1 MTLLAATYLSSYT
14 LSALGNSIAAIVLPL
29 LVLQSTGSALA
40 AGTVAAATIVPAVFA
55 GIFMGVVIDRINR
68 RTSSVLTDLVSALAM
83 GALPLVDMI
92 TGLSVGWFVL
102 FGIIGAI
109 GDVPGITAREA
120 LLPAVIR
127 HGGVS
132 AERITGAREAL
143 GAVAVLV
150 GPAAAAFMLTAWGG
164 ATALWVTAGTSL
176 AAALLTMLIPHH
188 VGTLEETTAVNAA
201 SGQRVWGQLRE
212 GWTEM
217 IHNKF
222 VLVTTILTT
231 SAVIAIG
238 GLQGMILPFYFTEI
252 NRPGLLGLVI
262 SAIAAGSLVGGGVY
276 AVAGTRG
283 SRRGWFVTGSLGSVL
298 GLAIVASLVSVWTLF
313 LGAFVLGFSVGL
325 FGALVGVLSIER
337 IPEDKRGRVL
347 GTQNTFVTAASPL
360 GIFLAGVMTEL
371 LGLHTALVML
381 AAMWSLGLFV
391 ALGARSMRNLERP
404 GSAQDQVREVN
415 GARDA

>member
-1 MTLLAATYLSSYT
+1 MSLLPVTYLSSYT

-29 LVLQSTGSALA
+29 LVLQTTGSALA
-40 AGTVAAATIVPAVFA
+40 AGTVAAATIVPAVLA
-55 GIFMGVVIDRINR
+55 GILMGVVIDRINR
-68 RTSSVLTDLVSALAM
+68 RTSSVLTDLISALAM
-83 GALPLVDMI
+83 GALPLIDMI
-92 TGLSVGWFVL
+92 TGLSVGWFIL

-127 HGGVS
+127 NGGVS
-132 AERITGAREAL
+132 AERITGTREAL

-150 GPAAAAFMLTAWGG
+150 GPAAAGFMLTAWDGT
-164 ATALWVTAGTSL
+164 TALWVTAGTSL
-176 AAALLTMLIPHH
+176 AAALLTMLIPHC
-188 VGTLEETTAVNAA
+188 VGALDETAAVDGSPAR
-201 SGQRVWGQLRE
+201 RVWGHLRE

-217 IHNKF
+217 IHNRF

-238 GLQGMILPFYFTEI
+238 GLQGIILPLYFTEI
-252 NRPGLLGLVI
+252 DRSGLLGLVM
-262 SAIAAGSLVGGGVY
+262 SAIAAGSLVGGGIY
-276 AVAGTRG
+276 AGLGTRG

-298 GLAIVASLVSVWTLF
+298 GLAIVASLLSVWVLF

-347 GTQNTFVTAASPL
+347 GTQNTLVTAASPL
-360 GIFLAGVMTEL
+360 GIFLAGAMTEL
-371 LGLHTALVML
+371 WGLHAALVIL
-381 AAMWSLGLFV
+381 ATLWSLGLLV
-391 ALGARSMRNLERP
+391 ALSARSMRNLERP
-404 GSAQDQVREVN
+404 GLSQEMDHELK
-415 GARDA
+415 GTRDA

>member
-1 MTLLAATYLSSYT
+1 MRLLPVTYLSSYT

-29 LVLQSTGSALA
+29 LVLQTTGSALA
-40 AGTVAAATIVPAVFA
+40 AGTVAAATIVPAVLA

-68 RTSSVLTDLVSALAM
+68 RTSSVLTDLISALAM
-83 GALPLVDMI
+83 GALPLIDMI

-120 LLPAVIR
+120 LIPAVIR
-127 HGGVS
+127 HSGVS
-132 AERITGAREAL
+132 AERMTGTREAL
-143 GAVAVLV
+143 GAVAILV
-150 GPAAAAFMLTAWGG
+150 GPAAAGFMLTAWDGT
-164 ATALWVTAGTSL
+164 TALWVTAGTSL
-176 AAALLTMLIPHH
+176 AAALLTMLIPHQ
-188 VGTLEETTAVNAA
+188 VGTLEETTTANGAPVR
-201 SGQRVWGQLRE
+201 RVWGQLRE
-212 GWTEM
+212 GWSEM

-238 GLQGMILPFYFTEI
+238 GLQGIILPLYFTEI
-252 NRPGLLGLVI
+252 DRPGLLGLVM
-262 SAIAAGSLVGGGVY
+262 SAIAAGTLVGGGIY

-298 GLAIVASLVSVWTLF
+298 GLAIVASLMSVWILF

-360 GIFLAGVMTEL
+360 GIFLAGAMTEL
-371 LGLHTALVML
+371 LGLHTALVIL
-381 AAMWSLGLFV
+381 AALWSLGLLV
-391 ALGARSMRNLERP
+391 ALSARSMRNLDKP
-404 GSAQDQVREVN
+404 VPAQAKDHEVE
-415 GARDA
+415 AIRDA

>member
-1 MTLLAATYLSSYT
+1 MRLLPATYLASYT

-29 LVLQSTGSALA
+29 LVLQTTGSALA
-40 AGTVAAATIVPAVFA
+40 AGTVAAATIVPAVLA

-68 RTSSVLTDLVSALAM
+68 RTSSVLTDLISALAM
-83 GALPLVDMI
+83 GALPLIDLI

-132 AERITGAREAL
+132 AERITGTREAL
-143 GAVAVLV
+143 GAVAILV
-150 GPAAAAFMLTAWGG
+150 GPAAAGSMLTSWDGT
-164 ATALWVTAGTSL
+164 TALWVTAGTSL
-176 AAALLTMLIPHH
+176 AAALLTMFIPHH
-188 VGTLEETTAVNAA
+188 VGTIEERTTVGGAQVR
-201 SGQRVWGQLRE
+201 RVWGQLRE
-212 GWTEM
+212 GWAEM

-238 GLQGMILPFYFTEI
+238 GLQGIILPLYFTEI
-252 NRPGLLGLVI
+252 NRPGLLGLVM
-262 SAIAAGSLVGGGVY
+262 SAIAAGSLVGGGIY

-283 SRRGWFVTGSLGSVL
+283 SRRGWFVTGALGSMI
-298 GLAIVASLVSVWTLF
+298 GLAILATLISVWVLF

-360 GIFLAGVMTEL
+360 GIFLAGAMTEL

-381 AAMWSLGLFV
+381 AALWSLGLLV
-391 ALGARSMRNLERP
+391 ALCARSMRNLDKPVPAEEK
-404 GSAQDQVREVN
+404 SHEVEVM
-415 GARDA
+415 RDA

>member
-1 MTLLAATYLSSYT
+1 M
-14 LSALGNSIAAIVLPL
+14 GNSIAAIVLPL
-29 LVLQSTGSALA
+29 LVLQTTGSALA
-40 AGTVAAATIVPAVFA
+40 AGTVAAATIVPAVLA

-68 RTSSVLTDLVSALAM
+68 RTSSVLTDLISTLAM
-83 GALPLVDMI
+83 GALPLIDLI

-132 AERITGAREAL
+132 AERITGTREAL
-143 GAVAVLV
+143 GAVAILV
-150 GPAAAAFMLTAWGG
+150 GPAAAGFMLTTWDGT
-164 ATALWVTAGTSL
+164 TALWVTAGTSL
-176 AAALLTMLIPHH
+176 AAALLTLFIPHH
-188 VGTLEETTAVNAA
+188 VGTLEEATTV
-201 SGQRVWGQLRE
+201 SGAPVRRVWGQLRE
-212 GWTEM
+212 GWAEM
-217 IHNKF
+217 IRNKF

-238 GLQGMILPFYFTEI
+238 GLQGIILPLYFTEI
-252 NRPGLLGLVI
+252 NRPGLLGLVM
-262 SAIAAGSLVGGGVY
+262 SAIAAGSLVGGGIY

-298 GLAIVASLVSVWTLF
+298 GLGIVASLMSVWILF

-360 GIFLAGVMTEL
+360 GIFLAGAMTEL

-381 AAMWSLGLFV
+381 AALWSLGLLV
-391 ALGARSMRNLERP
+391 AMCARSMRNLDKPVPTE
-404 GSAQDQVREVN
+404 GTNHEVEVM
-415 GARDA
+415 RDA